1 MAPGGMTSTLVPW
14 KPPLASHWAFMD
26 DRNLNARGANSS
38 ADLAA
43 ATEYT
48 EKFDK
53 AIGAIENASK
63 RQDWSKETEHR
74 VEHLGLTVI
83 PGQPDA
89 PNLPRGGWEKL
100 FTAISRLGRLPGSTS
115 IRERMA
121 GAFVRPLWR

>member
-14 KPPLASHWAFMD
+14 KPPRASPWAFMD
-26 DRNLNARGANSS
+26 DQSLNARGASS
-38 ADLAA
+38 STDLAA

-53 AIGAIENASK
+53 ATGAVENASK
-63 RQDWSKETEHR
+63 RQYWSKETEHR

-89 PNLPRGGWEKL
+89 PIFPRGG
-100 FTAISRLGRLPGSTS
+100 
-115 IRERMA
+115 
-121 GAFVRPLWR
+121 